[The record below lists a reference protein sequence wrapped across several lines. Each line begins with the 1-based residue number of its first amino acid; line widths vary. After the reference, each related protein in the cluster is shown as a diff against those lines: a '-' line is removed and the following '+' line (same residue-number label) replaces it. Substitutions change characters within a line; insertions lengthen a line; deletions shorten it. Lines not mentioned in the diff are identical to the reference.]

1 VIGKT
6 DQPAVFGVLVVDAS
20 PLTRAHLRTLL
31 ETQADCR
38 VLGEAGDGAGAV
50 ALAKELRPAV
60 IVMAVRLAA
69 GLDGAQATRQIM
81 ATAPTP
87 VILFGDD
94 LDPGDAPR
102 VIEAMNAGVLGIAR
116 NPVGPLVAHGPGR
129 TEEQEQFLRQVRLLA
144 GVKMVTRRD
153 FRVPARPPAAAGG
166 AGAAGPV
173 MAGQA
178 VDVVAIGAST
188 GGPVVLQTLLTGL
201 APGFP
206 WPVLLVQHIA
216 SGFAAGL
223 ADWLT
228 KTTGKPVRLAVDNEV
243 AEPGRVYLAPENRHM
258 GLTPQG
264 RLRMSDT
271 APEYHIRPSVG
282 YLFRSI
288 AATGFRAAGVLL
300 TGMGRDGAAELGLI
314 RNRGGLTIAQDE
326 ASSVVFGMPGEA
338 VRLGAAE
345 HVLSPAQIIRL
356 LNTCGDAGKG
366 P

>member
-1 VIGKT
+1 MTGQT
-6 DQPAVFGVLVVDAS
+6 DQPKVFGVLIVDAS
-20 PLTRAHLRTLL
+20 PATRARLRALL

-50 ALAKELRPAV
+50 ALARELRPAV
-60 IVMAVRLAA
+60 IVMAVRLSA

-81 ATAPTP
+81 AMAPAP

-102 VIEAMNAGVLGIAR
+102 VIEAMNSGVLGIAR
-116 NPVGPLVAHGPGR
+116 NPVGPLVAHGTGM
-129 TEEQEQFLRQVRLLA
+129 TAEQDQFLRQVRLLA

-153 FRVPARPPAAAGG
+153 FRVPARPPPVPAVAGQ
-166 AGAAGPV
+166 AV
-173 MAGQA
+173 AGQA

-206 WPVLLVQHIA
+206 WPVLVVQHIA

-223 ADWLT
+223 ADWLA
-228 KTTGKPVRLAVDNEV
+228 KTTGKPVRLAVDHEA
-243 AEPGRVYLAPENRHM
+243 AEPGRVYLAPENRHL
-258 GLTPQG
+258 GLTSQG

-282 YLFRSI
+282 YLFRSV

-314 RNRGGLTIAQDE
+314 RNRGGLAIAQDE

-356 LNTCGDAGKG
+356 LNACGNFGKG
-366 P
+366 A

>member
-1 VIGKT
+1 MIGKT